1 MTAQTIDDEIRGYAT
16 ALRLGSHV
24 VPAYKEMRDVTS
36 PALFVRDL
44 LKRLCENRNE
54 ERVKRNR
61 QASGIPNL
69 DKTLEVYEREG
80 VTMPTG
86 LTFDALA
93 SCGFIEKRQN
103 LVMMGVPGSGKTHLA
118 SALGI
123 KACDLGY
130 KVMFRRMAN
139 LIEELQTAHDNH
151 AWPRYRRRIEQCD
164 LLIIDEWGY
173 LPTNVDGTRLL
184 FEVIADC
191 YEQRSIIVT
200 TNLPFVEWN
209 RIFSD
214 ERLLLAIMDRI
225 VHHGYLLKHADQ
237 SYRLRH
243 SLMK

>member
-1 MTAQTIDDEIRGYAT
+1 M
-16 ALRLGSHV
+16 
-24 VPAYKEMRDVTS
+24 
-36 PALFVRDL
+36 
-44 LKRLCENRNE
+44 
-54 ERVKRNR
+54 KRNR

-86 LTFDALA
+86 LTFGALA
-93 SCGFIEKRQN
+93 SCDFIEKRQN

-173 LPTNVDGTRLL
+173 LPTNGRDAAALRGDRRLL
-184 FEVIADC
+184 RTAQHHRDDQPPVRRVEPHL
-191 YEQRSIIVT
+191 QR
-200 TNLPFVEWN
+200 
-209 RIFSD
+209 
-214 ERLLLAIMDRI
+214 
-225 VHHGYLLKHADQ
+225 
-237 SYRLRH
+237 
-243 SLMK
+243 